1 MNESN
6 DFCTVS
12 TDRHAIK
19 INYFTHKHKAIE
31 NSQNK
36 IKNVNIICFL
46 LELFGVIRK
55 NWNDTEKISMAPAQ
69 G

>member
-1 MNESN
+1 MNQMIS
-6 DFCTVS
+6 VLYRQ
-12 TDRHAIK
+12 TDRHTIK